1 MQTLSKKVLDQQ
13 QIKDVKDAYRYL
25 PSVQG
30 DGVRPQ
36 TRGMQGSVVQ
46 NHMIDGLNAV
56 STTEYS
62 TEQFQNIEVLS
73 GIAGSLYGPA
83 NPAGMFNLVSKTTRR
98 YAVTPRHRGARYR
111 VGYADVDGFQWPNR
125 CGRPGEISSQ
135 LAK

>member
-1 MQTLSKKVLDQQ
+1 
-13 QIKDVKDAYRYL
+13 
-25 PSVQG
+25 
-30 DGVRPQ
+30 
-36 TRGMQGSVVQ
+36 
-46 NHMIDGLNAV
+46 MIDGLNAV

-83 NPAGMFNLVSKTTRR
+83 NPAGMFNLVSKRPVDTPLHR
-98 YAVTPRHRGARYR
+98 VTVGQGTGS
-111 VGYADVDGFQWPNR
+111 GYADVDGFQWPNR